1 MLQTGFD
8 HIAIALS
15 RITDAAEILVGVLGG
30 EPLFGLRRP
39 GFSFF
44 QWRFA
49 GGGRIEVL
57 EPRGDDGFVHRFLGA
72 RGPGIHHVTFTVPD
86 LRAACARAE
95 AAGYTIVG
103 YEDTTPHWAEAFLH
117 PRQAGGIVVQLAQS
131 SGEEMPLRWAPPA
144 PPDPPPP
151 VTLLGLRLRLRSRE
165 HAHRQWGEVL
175 GGECVDETD
184 STLTYRWPASP
195 MRIVIEIDGARD
207 EGPSCLEIA
216 GEQSPRL
223 SPDQSA
229 RLGVVVSAVAV
240 RPPGSSRRR
249 R

>member
-1 MLQTGFD
+1 MPQTGFD

-30 EPLFGLRRP
+30 TPVFGLRRH

-57 EPRGDDGFVHRFLGA
+57 EPRGDDGFVHRFLAA
-72 RGPGIHHVTFTVPD
+72 RGPGLHHVTFTVPD
-86 LRAACARAE
+86 LRAACDRAE

-131 SGEEMPLRWAPPA
+131 SGEEMPLRWEPPA

-151 VTLLGLRLRLRSRE
+151 VTLLGLRQSLRSRE
-165 HAHRQWGEVL
+165 RADRQWREVL
-175 GGECVDETD
+175 GGECAEDRD
-184 STLTYRWPASP
+184 STLTYR
-195 MRIVIEIDGARD
+195 
-207 EGPSCLEIA
+207 
-216 GEQSPRL
+216 
-223 SPDQSA
+223 
-229 RLGVVVSAVAV
+229 
-240 RPPGSSRRR
+240 
-249 R
+249 